1 MIEDTI
7 LRNQS
12 LDIKISDIAFE
23 ITHKLLLDPKY
34 ENPPTYLIEDAE
46 DYNAVGN
53 IVSED
58 KSETLFLRKELQSL
72 THDNF
77 RDVYA
82 FYTYG
87 NLVSIMNDLVW
98 YLETKIEKNNIILEQ
113 EVATNIAYNMLMN
126 NKNKEYI
133 SEMTSIPVSKL
144 YEIEENIVKNR
155 LENIFK
161 IYRYNQD
168 MDIKIQELVHEG
180 VCRIFFSKKNGNDI
194 SKYPI
199 NLLDCYDIDEVGDFI
214 LKENNTILY
223 LEKIFKTLK
232 HSEINKLFYDYIS
245 CFTDALGS
253 LIDYLEENIKNL
265 NIEFT
270 KKVAQKIA
278 MRMMANG
285 DDWQYISDVTN
296 ISINELEIYQWFMDR
311 WNKQEIAFKN

>member
-34 ENPPTYLIEDAE
+34 ENLPTYLIEDAE

-270 KKVAQKIA
+270 KKVARKIA

-285 DDWQYISDVTN
+285 DDWQYISDVIN
-296 ISINELEIYQWFMDR
+296 ISINELEVYQWFIDR
-311 WNKQEIAFKN
+311 WNKQEITSKN

>member
-1 MIEDTI
+1 MIKDTI
-7 LRNQS
+7 LQNQS

-34 ENPPTYLIEDAE
+34 ENPPTYLIEDTE

-77 RDVYA
+77 RDVYT

-87 NLVSIMNDLVW
+87 NLVSIMDDLVW

-144 YEIEENIVKNR
+144 YEIEEIS
-155 LENIFK
+155 LK
-161 IYRYNQD
+161 I
-168 MDIKIQELVHEG
+168 G
-180 VCRIFFSKKNGNDI
+180 
-194 SKYPI
+194 
-199 NLLDCYDIDEVGDFI
+199 
-214 LKENNTILY
+214 
-223 LEKIFKTLK
+223 
-232 HSEINKLFYDYIS
+232 
-245 CFTDALGS
+245 
-253 LIDYLEENIKNL
+253 
-265 NIEFT
+265 
-270 KKVAQKIA
+270 
-278 MRMMANG
+278 
-285 DDWQYISDVTN
+285 
-296 ISINELEIYQWFMDR
+296 
-311 WNKQEIAFKN
+311 

>member
-1 MIEDTI
+1 M
-7 LRNQS
+7 
-12 LDIKISDIAFE
+12 
-23 ITHKLLLDPKY
+23 
-34 ENPPTYLIEDAE
+34 
-46 DYNAVGN
+46 GN

-77 RDVYA
+77 RDVYT

-87 NLVSIMNDLVW
+87 NLVSIMDDLVW

-155 LENIFK
+155 LDNIFK

-168 MDIKIQELVHEG
+168 IDIKIQELVQEG

-194 SKYPI
+194 LKYPI
-199 NLLDCYDIDEVGDFI
+199 KLLDYYDIDEKGNIVS
-214 LKENNTILY
+214 KENNQTLY
-223 LEKIFKTLK
+223 LEKIFQTLK
-232 HSEINKLFYDYIS
+232 HSEVNELFYDYMS
-245 CFTDALGS
+245 CFTEALGR

-265 NIEFT
+265 DIEFT

-278 MRMMANG
+278 MRMIANR
-285 DDWQYISDVTN
+285 DDWQYISEVTN
-296 ISINELEIYQWFMDR
+296 ISINELEIYNWFINR
-311 WNKQEIAFKN
+311 

>member
-1 MIEDTI
+1 MIKDTI
-7 LRNQS
+7 LQNQS

-34 ENPPTYLIEDAE
+34 ENPPTYLIEDTE

-72 THDNF
+72 THDKF
-77 RDVYA
+77 RDVYT

-87 NLVSIMNDLVW
+87 NLVSIMDDLVW

-155 LENIFK
+155 LDNIFK

-168 MDIKIQELVHEG
+168 IDIKIQELVQEG

-194 SKYPI
+194 LKYPI
-199 NLLDCYDIDEVGDFI
+199 KLLDYYDINEKGNIVS
-214 LKENNTILY
+214 KENNQTLY
-223 LEKIFKTLK
+223 LEKNFQTLK
-232 HSEINKLFYDYIS
+232 HSEVNELFYDYMS
-245 CFTDALGS
+245 CFTEALGR

-270 KKVAQKIA
+270 KKVARKIA

-296 ISINELEIYQWFMDR
+296 ISINELEVYQWFIDR
-311 WNKQEIAFKN
+311 WNKQEITSKN

>member
-34 ENPPTYLIEDAE
+34 ENPPTYLIEDTE

-98 YLETKIEKNNIILEQ
+98 YLETKIEKNIIILEQ

-194 SKYPI
+194 LKYPI
-199 NLLDCYDIDEVGDFI
+199 KLLDYYDIDEKGNIVS
-214 LKENNTILY
+214 KENNQTLY
-223 LEKIFKTLK
+223 LEKIFQTLK
-232 HSEINKLFYDYIS
+232 HSEVNELFYDYMS
-245 CFTDALGS
+245 CFTEALGR

-265 NIEFT
+265 DIEFT

-278 MRMMANG
+278 MRMIANR
-285 DDWQYISDVTN
+285 DDWQYISEVTN
-296 ISINELEIYQWFMDR
+296 ISINELEIYNWFINR
-311 WNKQEIAFKN
+311 

>member
-1 MIEDTI
+1 MVF
-7 LRNQS
+7 RN
-12 LDIKISDIAFE
+12 
-23 ITHKLLLDPKY
+23 
-34 ENPPTYLIEDAE
+34 
-46 DYNAVGN
+46 
-53 IVSED
+53 
-58 KSETLFLRKELQSL
+58 
-72 THDNF
+72 
-77 RDVYA
+77 
-82 FYTYG
+82 
-87 NLVSIMNDLVW
+87 
-98 YLETKIEKNNIILEQ
+98 KIEKNNIILEQ

-155 LENIFK
+155 IENIFK

-168 MDIKIQELVHEG
+168 MDIKIQELVHED

-270 KKVAQKIA
+270 KKVARKIA

-296 ISINELEIYQWFMDR
+296 ISINELEVYQWFIDR
-311 WNKQEIAFKN
+311 WNKQEITSKN

>member
-34 ENPPTYLIEDAE
+34 ENPPTYLIEDTE

-194 SKYPI
+194 LKYSI
-199 NLLDCYDIDEVGDFI
+199 KLLDYYDIDEKGNIVS
-214 LKENNTILY
+214 KENNQTLY
-223 LEKIFKTLK
+223 LEKIFQTLK
-232 HSEINKLFYDYIS
+232 HSEVNELFYDYMS
-245 CFTDALGS
+245 CFTEALGR

-265 NIEFT
+265 DIEFT

-278 MRMMANG
+278 MRMIANR
-285 DDWQYISDVTN
+285 DDWQYISEVTN
-296 ISINELEIYQWFMDR
+296 ISINELEIYNWFINR
-311 WNKQEIAFKN
+311 

>member
-168 MDIKIQELVHEG
+168 MDIKIQELDHEG

-194 SKYPI
+194 LKYPI
-199 NLLDCYDIDEVGDFI
+199 KLLDYYDIDEKGNIVS
-214 LKENNTILY
+214 KENNQTLY
-223 LEKIFKTLK
+223 LEKIFQTLK
-232 HSEINKLFYDYIS
+232 HSEVNELFYDYMS
-245 CFTDALGS
+245 CFTEALGR

-265 NIEFT
+265 DIEFT

-278 MRMMANG
+278 MRMIANR
-285 DDWQYISDVTN
+285 DDWQYISEVTN
-296 ISINELEIYQWFMDR
+296 ISINELEIYNWFINR
-311 WNKQEIAFKN
+311 

>member
-34 ENPPTYLIEDAE
+34 ENPPTYLIEDTE

-278 MRMMANG
+278 MRMIANR
-285 DDWQYISDVTN
+285 DDWQYISEVTN
-296 ISINELEIYQWFMDR
+296 ISINELEIYNWFINR
-311 WNKQEIAFKN
+311 

>member
-1 MIEDTI
+1 MIKDTI
-7 LRNQS
+7 LQNQS

-34 ENPPTYLIEDAE
+34 ENPPTYLIEDTE

-77 RDVYA
+77 RDVYT

-87 NLVSIMNDLVW
+87 NLVSIMDDLVW

-168 MDIKIQELVHEG
+168 MDIKIQELVHED

-194 SKYPI
+194 SKYSI

-270 KKVAQKIA
+270 KKVARKIA

-296 ISINELEIYQWFMDR
+296 ISINELEVYQWFIDR
-311 WNKQEIAFKN
+311 WNKQEITSKN

>member
-232 HSEINKLFYDYIS
+232 HSEVNELFYDYMS
-245 CFTDALGS
+245 CFTEALGR

-265 NIEFT
+265 DIEFT

-278 MRMMANG
+278 MRMIANR
-285 DDWQYISDVTN
+285 DDWQYISEVTN
-296 ISINELEIYQWFMDR
+296 ISINELEIYNWFINR
-311 WNKQEIAFKN
+311 

>member
-34 ENPPTYLIEDAE
+34 ENPPTYLIEDTE

-296 ISINELEIYQWFMDR
+296 ISINELEVYQWFIDR
-311 WNKQEIAFKN
+311 WNKQEITSKN

>member
-34 ENPPTYLIEDAE
+34 ENPPTYLIEDTE

-58 KSETLFLRKELQSL
+58 KSETLFLRKELQLL

-194 SKYPI
+194 LKYPI
-199 NLLDCYDIDEVGDFI
+199 KLLDYYDIDEKGNIVS
-214 LKENNTILY
+214 KENNQTLY
-223 LEKIFKTLK
+223 LEKIFQTLK
-232 HSEINKLFYDYIS
+232 HSEVNELFYDYMS
-245 CFTDALGS
+245 CFTEALGR

-265 NIEFT
+265 DIEFT

-278 MRMMANG
+278 MRMIANR
-285 DDWQYISDVTN
+285 DDWQYISEVTN
-296 ISINELEIYQWFMDR
+296 ISINELEIYNWFINR
-311 WNKQEIAFKN
+311 

>member
-34 ENPPTYLIEDAE
+34 ENPPTYLIEDTE

-155 LENIFK
+155 LDNIFK

-168 MDIKIQELVHEG
+168 IDIKIQELVQEG

-194 SKYPI
+194 LKYPI
-199 NLLDCYDIDEVGDFI
+199 KLLDYYDIDEKGNIVS
-214 LKENNTILY
+214 KENNQTLY
-223 LEKIFKTLK
+223 LEKIFQTLK
-232 HSEINKLFYDYIS
+232 HSEVNELFYDYIS

-270 KKVAQKIA
+270 KKVARKIA

-296 ISINELEIYQWFMDR
+296 ISINELEVYQWFIDR
-311 WNKQEIAFKN
+311 WNKQEITSKN

>member
-1 MIEDTI
+1 MIKDTI
-7 LRNQS
+7 LQNQS

-34 ENPPTYLIEDAE
+34 ENPPTYLIEDTE

-87 NLVSIMNDLVW
+87 NLVSIMDDLVW

-155 LENIFK
+155 IENIFK

-168 MDIKIQELVHEG
+168 MDIKIQELVHED

-194 SKYPI
+194 LKYPI
-199 NLLDCYDIDEVGDFI
+199 KLLDYYDIDEKGNIVS
-214 LKENNTILY
+214 KENNQTLY
-223 LEKIFKTLK
+223 LEKIFQTLK
-232 HSEINKLFYDYIS
+232 HSEVNELFYDYMS
-245 CFTDALGS
+245 CFTEALGR

-265 NIEFT
+265 DIEFT

-278 MRMMANG
+278 MRMIANR
-285 DDWQYISDVTN
+285 DDWQYISEVTN
-296 ISINELEIYQWFMDR
+296 ISINELEIYNWFINR
-311 WNKQEIAFKN
+311 

>member
-1 MIEDTI
+1 MIKDTI
-7 LRNQS
+7 LQNQS

-34 ENPPTYLIEDAE
+34 ENPPTYLIEDTE

-77 RDVYA
+77 RDLYT
-82 FYTYG
+82 FYTYS
-87 NLVSIMNDLVW
+87 NLVSMMNNLVW
-98 YLETKIEKNNIILEQ
+98 YLETKIEKNNTILED
-113 EVATNIAYNMLMN
+113 EVATNIAYNMLRD
-126 NKNKEYI
+126 NKNKKYI
-133 SEMTSIPVSKL
+133 SEMTSIAEFKL
-144 YEIEENIVKNR
+144 CDIEENIVKNR
-155 LENIFK
+155 LDNIFK

-180 VCRIFFSKKNGNDI
+180 FCRIFFSKKNGNDI

-214 LKENNTILY
+214 SKENNQTLY
-223 LEKIFKTLK
+223 LEKIFQTLK
-232 HSEINKLFYDYIS
+232 HSVVNELFHDYML
-245 CFTDALGS
+245 CFTEALGRV
-253 LIDYLEENIKNL
+253 IDYLEENIKNL

>member
-278 MRMMANG
+278 MRMIANR
-285 DDWQYISDVTN
+285 DDWQYISEVTN
-296 ISINELEIYQWFMDR
+296 ISINELEIYNWFINR
-311 WNKQEIAFKN
+311 

>member
-1 MIEDTI
+1 MIKDTI
-7 LRNQS
+7 LQNQS

-34 ENPPTYLIEDAE
+34 ENPPTYLIEDTE

-253 LIDYLEENIKNL
+253 LIDYLEENIK
-265 NIEFT
+265 
-270 KKVAQKIA
+270 K
-278 MRMMANG
+278 
-285 DDWQYISDVTN
+285 
-296 ISINELEIYQWFMDR
+296 
-311 WNKQEIAFKN
+311 FKY

>member
-23 ITHKLLLDPKY
+23 VTHKLLLDSKY
-34 ENPPTYLIEDAE
+34 ENPPTYLIDEVEDL
-46 DYNAVGN
+46 NVVGN
-53 IVSED
+53 ILSAD
-58 KSETLFLRKELQSL
+58 KSEIVFLRKELQTL

-77 RDVYA
+77 RDVYT

-87 NLVSIMNDLVW
+87 NLVSIMDDLVW

-155 LENIFK
+155 LDNIFK

-168 MDIKIQELVHEG
+168 IDIKIQELVQEG

-194 SKYPI
+194 LKYPI
-199 NLLDCYDIDEVGDFI
+199 KLLDYYDIDEKGNIVS
-214 LKENNTILY
+214 KENNQTLY
-223 LEKIFKTLK
+223 LEKIFQTLK
-232 HSEINKLFYDYIS
+232 HSEVNELFYDYMS
-245 CFTDALGS
+245 CFTEALGR

-265 NIEFT
+265 DIEFT

-278 MRMMANG
+278 MRMIANR
-285 DDWQYISDVTN
+285 DDWQYISEVTN
-296 ISINELEIYQWFMDR
+296 ISINELEIYNWFINR
-311 WNKQEIAFKN
+311 

>member
-34 ENPPTYLIEDAE
+34 ENPPTYLIEDTE

-98 YLETKIEKNNIILEQ
+98 YLETKIEKI
-113 EVATNIAYNMLMN
+113 
-126 NKNKEYI
+126 
-133 SEMTSIPVSKL
+133 
-144 YEIEENIVKNR
+144 
-155 LENIFK
+155 
-161 IYRYNQD
+161 
-168 MDIKIQELVHEG
+168 
-180 VCRIFFSKKNGNDI
+180 
-194 SKYPI
+194 
-199 NLLDCYDIDEVGDFI
+199 
-214 LKENNTILY
+214 ILY
-223 LEKIFKTLK
+223 LNRKLQLTL
-232 HSEINKLFYDYIS
+232 HII
-245 CFTDALGS
+245 C
-253 LIDYLEENIKNL
+253 
-265 NIEFT
+265 
-270 KKVAQKIA
+270 
-278 MRMMANG
+278 
-285 DDWQYISDVTN
+285 
-296 ISINELEIYQWFMDR
+296 
-311 WNKQEIAFKN
+311 

>member
-34 ENPPTYLIEDAE
+34 ENPPTYLIEDTE

-168 MDIKIQELVHEG
+168 IDIKIQELVQEG

-194 SKYPI
+194 LKYPI
-199 NLLDCYDIDEVGDFI
+199 KLLDYYDIDEKGNIVS
-214 LKENNTILY
+214 KENNQTLY
-223 LEKIFKTLK
+223 LEKIFQTLK
-232 HSEINKLFYDYIS
+232 HSEVNELFYDYMS
-245 CFTDALGS
+245 CFTEALGR

-265 NIEFT
+265 DIEFT

-278 MRMMANG
+278 MRMIANR
-285 DDWQYISDVTN
+285 DDWQYISEVTN
-296 ISINELEIYQWFMDR
+296 ISINELEIYNWFINR
-311 WNKQEIAFKN
+311 

>member
-1 MIEDTI
+1 MIKDTI
-7 LRNQS
+7 LQNQS

-34 ENPPTYLIEDAE
+34 ENPPTYLIEDTE

-77 RDVYA
+77 RDVYT

-87 NLVSIMNDLVW
+87 NLVSIMDDLVW

-144 YEIEENIVKNR
+144 YENKYLIIRDNR
-155 LENIFK
+155 LDNIFK

-168 MDIKIQELVHEG
+168 IDIKIQELVQEG

-194 SKYPI
+194 LKYPI
-199 NLLDCYDIDEVGDFI
+199 KLLDYYDIDEKGNIVS
-214 LKENNTILY
+214 KENNQTLY
-223 LEKIFKTLK
+223 LEKIFQTLK
-232 HSEINKLFYDYIS
+232 HSEVNELFYDYMS
-245 CFTDALGS
+245 CFTEALGR

-265 NIEFT
+265 DIEFT

-278 MRMMANG
+278 MRMIANR
-285 DDWQYISDVTN
+285 DDWQYISEVTN
-296 ISINELEIYQWFMDR
+296 ISINELEIYNWFINR
-311 WNKQEIAFKN
+311 

>member
-1 MIEDTI
+1 MIKDTI
-7 LRNQS
+7 LQNQS

-34 ENPPTYLIEDAE
+34 ENPPTYLIEDTE

-77 RDVYA
+77 RDVYT

-87 NLVSIMNDLVW
+87 NLVSIMDDLVW

-155 LENIFK
+155 LDNIFK

-168 MDIKIQELVHEG
+168 IDIKIQELVHEG

-199 NLLDCYDIDEVGDFI
+199 KLLDYYDIDEKGNIVS
-214 LKENNTILY
+214 KENNQTLY

-232 HSEINKLFYDYIS
+232 HSEINKLFYDYMS
-245 CFTDALGS
+245 CFTEALGR

-265 NIEFT
+265 DIEFT

-278 MRMMANG
+278 MRMIANR
-285 DDWQYISDVTN
+285 DDWQYISEVTN
-296 ISINELEIYQWFMDR
+296 ISINELEIYNWFINR
-311 WNKQEIAFKN
+311 

>member
-34 ENPPTYLIEDAE
+34 ENPPTYLIEDTE

-270 KKVAQKIA
+270 KKVARKIA

-296 ISINELEIYQWFMDR
+296 ISINELEVYQWFIDR
-311 WNKQEIAFKN
+311 WNKQEITSKN

>member
-1 MIEDTI
+1 MIKDTI
-7 LRNQS
+7 LQNQS

-34 ENPPTYLIEDAE
+34 ENPPTYLIEDTE

-77 RDVYA
+77 RDVYT

-87 NLVSIMNDLVW
+87 NLVSIMDDLVW

-155 LENIFK
+155 LDNIFK

-168 MDIKIQELVHEG
+168 IDIKIQEG

-194 SKYPI
+194 LKYPI
-199 NLLDCYDIDEVGDFI
+199 KLLDYYDIDEKGNI
-214 LKENNTILY
+214 ISKENNQTLY
-223 LEKIFKTLK
+223 LEKIFQTLK
-232 HSEINKLFYDYIS
+232 HSEVNELFYDYMS
-245 CFTDALGS
+245 CFTEALGR

-265 NIEFT
+265 DIEFT

-278 MRMMANG
+278 MRMVANR
-285 DDWQYISDVTN
+285 DDWQYISEVTN
-296 ISINELEIYQWFMDR
+296 ISINELEIYNWFINR
-311 WNKQEIAFKN
+311 

>member
-23 ITHKLLLDPKY
+23 VTHKLLLDSKY
-34 ENPPTYLIEDAE
+34 ENPPTYLIDEVEDL
-46 DYNAVGN
+46 NVVGN
-53 IVSED
+53 ILSAD
-58 KSETLFLRKELQSL
+58 KSEIVFLRKELQTL

-77 RDVYA
+77 RDVYT

-87 NLVSIMNDLVW
+87 NLVSIMDDLVW

-168 MDIKIQELVHEG
+168 IDIKIQELVQEG

-194 SKYPI
+194 LKYPI
-199 NLLDCYDIDEVGDFI
+199 KLLDYYDIDEKGNIVS
-214 LKENNTILY
+214 KENNQTLY
-223 LEKIFKTLK
+223 LEKIFQTLK
-232 HSEINKLFYDYIS
+232 HSEVNELFYDYMS
-245 CFTDALGS
+245 CFTEALGR

-265 NIEFT
+265 DIEFT

-278 MRMMANG
+278 MRMIANR
-285 DDWQYISDVTN
+285 DDWQYISEVTN
-296 ISINELEIYQWFMDR
+296 ISINELEIYNWFINR
-311 WNKQEIAFKN
+311 

>member
-34 ENPPTYLIEDAE
+34 ENPPTYLIEDTE

-98 YLETKIEKNNIILEQ
+98 YLGTKIEKNNIILEQ

-155 LENIFK
+155 LDNIFK

-270 KKVAQKIA
+270 KKVARKIA

-296 ISINELEIYQWFMDR
+296 ISINELEVYQWFIDR
-311 WNKQEIAFKN
+311 WNKQEITSKN

>member
-270 KKVAQKIA
+270 KKVARKIA

-285 DDWQYISDVTN
+285 DDWQYISDVIN
-296 ISINELEIYQWFMDR
+296 ISINELEVYKWFIDR
-311 WNKQEIAFKN
+311 WNKQEITSKN

>member
-168 MDIKIQELVHEG
+168 IDIKIQELVQEG

-194 SKYPI
+194 LKYPI
-199 NLLDCYDIDEVGDFI
+199 KLLDYYDIDEKGNIVS
-214 LKENNTILY
+214 KENNQTLY
-223 LEKIFKTLK
+223 LEKIFQTLK
-232 HSEINKLFYDYIS
+232 HSEVNELFYDYMS
-245 CFTDALGS
+245 CFTEALGR

-265 NIEFT
+265 DIEFT

-278 MRMMANG
+278 MRMIANR
-285 DDWQYISDVTN
+285 DDWQYISEVTN
-296 ISINELEIYQWFMDR
+296 ISINELEIYNWFINR
-311 WNKQEIAFKN
+311 

>member
-1 MIEDTI
+1 M
-7 LRNQS
+7 LFRS
-12 LDIKISDIAFE
+12 
-23 ITHKLLLDPKY
+23 
-34 ENPPTYLIEDAE
+34 
-46 DYNAVGN
+46 NAVGN

-270 KKVAQKIA
+270 KKVARKIA

-296 ISINELEIYQWFMDR
+296 ISINELEVYQWFIDR
-311 WNKQEIAFKN
+311 WNKQEITSKN

>member
-1 MIEDTI
+1 MIKDTI
-7 LRNQS
+7 LQNQS

-34 ENPPTYLIEDAE
+34 ENPLTYLIEDTE

-77 RDVYA
+77 RDVYT

-87 NLVSIMNDLVW
+87 NLVSIMDDLVW

-155 LENIFK
+155 VDNIFK

-168 MDIKIQELVHEG
+168 IDIKIQELVQEG

-265 NIEFT
+265 DIEFT
-270 KKVAQKIA
+270 KKVARKIA

-296 ISINELEIYQWFMDR
+296 ISINELEVYQWFI
-311 WNKQEIAFKN
+311 KTKILFT

>member
-1 MIEDTI
+1 MIKDTI
-7 LRNQS
+7 LQNQS

-34 ENPPTYLIEDAE
+34 ENPPTYLIEDTE

-194 SKYPI
+194 LKYPI
-199 NLLDCYDIDEVGDFI
+199 KLLDYYDIDEKGNIVS
-214 LKENNTILY
+214 KENNQTLY
-223 LEKIFKTLK
+223 LEKIFQTLK
-232 HSEINKLFYDYIS
+232 HSEVNELFYDYMS
-245 CFTDALGS
+245 CFTEALGR

-265 NIEFT
+265 DIEFT

-278 MRMMANG
+278 MRMIANR
-285 DDWQYISDVTN
+285 DDWQYISEVTN
-296 ISINELEIYQWFMDR
+296 ISINELEIYNWFINR
-311 WNKQEIAFKN
+311 